1 MTYKCRECGEEFD
14 EPYRWV
20 ETHGFTDGLYENWS
34 ACPNCESTDYD
45 YAHIV
50 QSELELRDDE
60 EVDEEE

>member
-34 ACPNCESTDYD
+34 CCPHCKSTDYD

-50 QSELELRDDE
+50 QSELELQDE
-60 EVDEEE
+60 EVEE

>member
-20 ETHGFTDGLYENWS
+20 ETHGFTDGLYEYWS
-34 ACPNCESTDYD
+34 ACPSCKSTNYD

-50 QSELELRDDE
+50 QSELELWDDE
-60 EVDEEE
+60 EVDEEV